1 VFPRIAITITGAA
14 LVFGAALANPW
25 GIGWLFSADGRIEH
39 PLFIGGIVT
48 SEIILAAAGAYL
60 LHRPV
65 VGRVVNLALAAFS
78 LVIGLG
84 IAEFGARVMV
94 YGTHA
99 FSWSSMASLRE
110 FGEGFI
116 EQPSADPEIRF
127 ELKPG
132 LDTLYRFARVQTNAA
147 GLRCPEYAQP
157 KPEGVYRIAVLGDSF
172 SLPVGVEWEN
182 AYAARL
188 EGLLSQ
194 PGGPRVE
201 CLNFA
206 VPGYY
211 LRQYPAVL
219 ERKALAYAPDAIIV
233 GFCAENDHLPPP
245 PGEFD
250 VPFSPMPRVHPMLRS
265 TLATVLYNTLHPHA
279 RLDKTPSAENEA
291 YVRQHFAALKSL
303 AGDRPVTVAY
313 LANLPR
319 DPAPIR
325 RLAEEAGLGFVDC
338 SQGFRVEDLSA
349 NSIFHP
355 VDSHPNGA
363 ANARFAGAIA
373 EHLRNLLP

>member
-1 VFPRIAITITGAA
+1 VIPSVVITLCGAVLLACAVF
-14 LVFGAALANPW
+14 VNPW
-25 GIGWLFSADGRIEH
+25 SIGGLFAADGRIEH
-39 PLFIGGIVT
+39 PLFISSIVAL
-48 SEIILAAAGAYL
+48 EVVLAAAGVYL
-60 LHRPV
+60 VRRPLAGSV
-65 VGRVVNLALAAFS
+65 ANLALAALS
-78 LVIGLG
+78 LVVGLF

-94 YGTHA
+94 YGAHA

-110 FGEGFI
+110 FGEGYI

-127 ELKPG
+127 ELKPE
-132 LDTLYRFARVQTNAA
+132 LDVLYRFARVQTNTA
-147 GLRCPEYAQP
+147 GLRGPEYAQP

-172 SLPVGVEWEN
+172 SLPVGVKWEES
-182 AYAARL
+182 YPARL

-219 ERKALAYAPDAIIV
+219 ERKALAYKPDAFVV

-250 VPFSPMPRVHPMLRS
+250 APFTPVPRVHPMLRS

-279 RLDKTPSAENEA
+279 RLDKTPSAENES
-291 YVRQHFAALKSL
+291 YVRQHFTALKSL
-303 AGDRPVTVAY
+303 AGGTPVIVAY

-325 RLAEEAGLGFVDC
+325 RLAEEAGLDFVDC
-338 SQGFRVEDLSA
+338 SKGFLLGDLSA
-349 NSIFHP
+349 SSIFHP

-363 ANARFAGAIA
+363 ANGRFAEAIA
-373 EHLRNLLP
+373 GYLRNSLP

>member
-1 VFPRIAITITGAA
+1 VITLAGAA
-14 LVFGAALANPW
+14 LLMCAVFVNPW
-25 GIGWLFSADGRIEH
+25 SIGRLFAADGHIEH
-39 PLFIGGIVT
+39 PLFISGIAALELV
-48 SEIILAAAGAYL
+48 LAASGVYLVRRPLAGSVA
-60 LHRPV
+60 
-65 VGRVVNLALAAFS
+65 NLALAALS
-78 LVIGLG
+78 LVVGLF

-110 FGEGFI
+110 FGEGYI

-132 LDTLYRFARVQTNAA
+132 LDALYRFARVQTNAA
-147 GLRCPEYAQP
+147 GLRGPEYPQP
-157 KPEGVYRIAVLGDSF
+157 KPVGVYRIAVLGDSF
-172 SLPVGVEWEN
+172 SLPVGVEREDSF
-182 AYAARL
+182 AARL

-211 LRQYPAVL
+211 LRQYPVVL
-219 ERKALAYAPDAIIV
+219 ERKALAYDPDAILV

-250 VPFSPMPRVHPMLRS
+250 APFTPVPRVYPMLRS
-265 TLATVLYNTLHPHA
+265 TLVTVLYNTLHPHA

-291 YVRQHFAALKSL
+291 YVRQHFAALKRL
-303 AGDRPVTVAY
+303 AAGRPVTVAY

-355 VDSHPNGA
+355 VDSHPNGT
-363 ANARFAGAIA
+363 ANAVFAAGIA
-373 EHLRNLLP
+373 EHLRGSLP